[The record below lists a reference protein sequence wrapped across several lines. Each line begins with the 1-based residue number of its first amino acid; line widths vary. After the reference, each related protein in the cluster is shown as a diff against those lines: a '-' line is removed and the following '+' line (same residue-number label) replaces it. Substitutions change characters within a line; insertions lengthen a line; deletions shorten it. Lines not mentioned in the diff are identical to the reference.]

1 MKIIRLFIAVIF
13 IQLLFTGPSVTT
25 LYNEIPDAI
34 INALKEGNS
43 EELAKFFSDNIELA
57 LSDKDDIYS
66 KNQAKLIIEDFFT
79 ENPPRGFSIL
89 HKGGKETSRYAIG
102 NLLTAGGEFRIT
114 ILLKIKDNKTYIN
127 QLRIEKENGE

>member
-1 MKIIRLFIAVIF
+1 MKIIKLFIPVIF
-13 IQLLFTGPSVTT
+13 IQLLFAGSSLTT

-34 INALKEGNS
+34 ITALKEGNAT
-43 EELAKFFSDNIELA
+43 ELAKYFSDNIELA
-57 LSDKDDIYS
+57 LADKDDIYS

-79 ENPPRGFSIL
+79 ENPPKGFNIL

-102 NLLTAGGEFRIT
+102 NLLTPGGEFRIT

-127 QLRIEKENGE
+127 QLRIEKENEE